1 MGQGSVESHK
11 RKENEWWGVLRNE
24 VEWKTSRIVSDETEI
39 KWNKIKYYWII
50 QVVKDLETEI
60 EVETVRENQE
70 KLKNKYEDVWPWRLF
85 LFLSITNQL
94 ILSFIHLFLSNKI
107 SEICC

>member
-1 MGQGSVESHK
+1 M
-11 RKENEWWGVLRNE
+11 LRNE
-24 VEWKTSRIVSDETEI
+24 VEWKTSRIVSDEIEI

-70 KLKNKYEDVWPWRLF
+70 KLKNKYEDV
-85 LFLSITNQL
+85 
-94 ILSFIHLFLSNKI
+94 
-107 SEICC
+107 

>member
-1 MGQGSVESHK
+1 M
-11 RKENEWWGVLRNE
+11 LRNE

-70 KLKNKYEDVWPWRLF
+70 KLKNKYEDV
-85 LFLSITNQL
+85 
-94 ILSFIHLFLSNKI
+94 
-107 SEICC
+107 

>member
-1 MGQGSVESHK
+1 M
-11 RKENEWWGVLRNE
+11 LRNE

-50 QVVKDLETEI
+50 QIVKDLETEI

-70 KLKNKYEDVWPWRLF
+70 KLKNKYEDV
-85 LFLSITNQL
+85 
-94 ILSFIHLFLSNKI
+94 
-107 SEICC
+107 